1 MEKEFIRDI
10 ICSVIANEC
19 SKDIIDLVLNY
30 FIPNYEEINLDYCNP
45 PDNEEYEFKFEDEM
59 INYFIDNKEF
69 SQTFYWNKYQDNP
82 DKIMV
87 GANILSDD
95 KLVMSLTVDGTEET
109 KQKYYLE
116 LKNLLKSDIG
126 VISYIDP
133 PEYDDGEDFIDRYE
147 NLKYDFEE

>member
-1 MEKEFIRDI
+1 MGKEFIRDI

-30 FIPNYEEINLDYCNP
+30 FVPNYKGINLDYCNP
-45 PDNEEYEFKFEDEM
+45 PDNEGYEFKSEDEM

-69 SQTFYWNKYQDNP
+69 SQTFYWNKYQSNP

-95 KLVMSLTVDGTEET
+95 KLVISLTVDGTKET
-109 KQKYYLE
+109 EQKYYLE
-116 LKNLLKSDIG
+116 LKKLLKSDIG

-133 PEYDDGEDFIDRYE
+133 PEYDDGEDFIERYE